1 MPIEQLQKILISG
14 GLGCAIAGADLL
26 GLFLTVKFFCAGKT
40 GTKNFVVYFVSEIV
54 RLTLVLGI
62 LFGLAFI
69 RTISFGWLVV
79 CPILFSLFKFG
90 YAFYKIKK
98 L

>member
-1 MPIEQLQKILISG
+1 MLIEQLPRILISG

-40 GTKNFVVYFVSEIV
+40 GKKIFIVFFVSEIV

-62 LFGLAFI
+62 LFGLAFV
-69 RTISFGWLVV
+69 RTISFGWLVAGPV
-79 CPILFSLFKFG
+79 LFSLIKFG

>member
-1 MPIEQLQKILISG
+1 MPIEQLQRILISG
-14 GLGCAIAGADLL
+14 GLGFAIAGADLL
-26 GLFLTVKFFCAGKT
+26 GLFLTVKFFCAGKK
-40 GTKNFVVYFVSEIV
+40 GTKIFVVYFVSEMV
-54 RLTLVLGI
+54 RLTLMLGI
-62 LFGLAFI
+62 LFGLAFV

-79 CPILFSLFKFG
+79 GPVLFSLIKFG

>member
-1 MPIEQLQKILISG
+1 MPIEQLPRILISG
-14 GLGCAIAGADLL
+14 GLGLAIAGADLL

-40 GTKNFVVYFVSEIV
+40 GKKIFIVFFVSEIV

-62 LFGLAFI
+62 LFGLAFV
-69 RTISFGWLVV
+69 RTISFGWLVAGPV
-79 CPILFSLFKFG
+79 LFSLIKFG

>member
-1 MPIEQLQKILISG
+1 MPIEQLQRILISG
-14 GLGCAIAGADLL
+14 GLGFAIAGADLL

-40 GTKNFVVYFVSEIV
+40 GTKIYVVFFVSEIV
-54 RLTLVLGI
+54 RLTFMLGI
-62 LFGLAFI
+62 LFGLSLV

-79 CPILFSLFKFG
+79 GPILFSLIKFG

>member
-1 MPIEQLQKILISG
+1 MPIEQLQRILISG
-14 GLGCAIAGADLL
+14 GLGFAIAGADLL

-40 GTKNFVVYFVSEIV
+40 GTKIFVVYFVSEMV
-54 RLTLVLGI
+54 RLTLMLGI
-62 LFGLAFI
+62 LFGLAFV

-79 CPILFSLFKFG
+79 GPVLFSLIKFG